1 MKADP
6 TTGRLAMDL
15 DSVVKME
22 QIVRRFPGVL
32 AVDHVD
38 FEVKKGQLHALLGEN
53 GAGKTTLMNVLY
65 GIHRPDSGDIY
76 INGKLVSIKS
86 PKDAIDLGIGMVHQN
101 FRLVESHTVCD
112 NILLGL
118 ANLHVVPNFKAAEKE
133 IEKLSKQ
140 YDLPVDPRA
149 RIWQLSMGER
159 QRVEIL
165 KILYRGAEILI
176 LDEPTSVLTP
186 LESKHLFDFLRKM
199 AAEGKSVIF
208 ITHKLDEVMA
218 VSERVTVLRTGRVV
232 GTVATKATT
241 KPDLATMMVG
251 RKILFSYERRGRVSA
266 NPVLEVRDLKV
277 LNDKRLPALKGI
289 SFVIYVGEIFGV
301 AGVAGN
307 GQKELAESITGL
319 RKVSSGQIIL
329 DGSDSTGRSVKY
341 IIEHGVAYVPEDRIK
356 VGAPQNLS
364 VAENLVLRTY
374 RYQPFSKGL
383 LLRKQEIEANAGR
396 LISEFNIITPSK
408 DAITR
413 TLSGGNLQKLILARE
428 LSGKPKLIVALY
440 PTRGVD
446 VGATEYVRGLL
457 LKQREMGAG
466 ILLISEDLE
475 EIFSLSDR
483 IAVLYDGQIMGVVP
497 AESANIEEIG
507 LMMGGALRKT

>member
-1 MKADP
+1 MQP
-6 TTGRLAMDL
+6 
-15 DSVVKME
+15 SPIIKME
-22 QIVRRFPGVL
+22 QVVKRFPGAL

-38 FEVKKGQLHALLGEN
+38 FEVGRGEVHALLGEN

-65 GIHRPDSGDIY
+65 GIHRPDSGKIFV
-76 INGKLVSIKS
+76 NGREVSIRS
-86 PKDAIDLGIGMVHQN
+86 PKDAITLRIGMVHQN
-101 FRLVESHTVCD
+101 FRLVESHTVCE

-118 ANLHVVPNFKAAEKE
+118 KNLPTILKLKTAEKE
-133 IEKLSKQ
+133 IEELSKQ

-165 KILYRGAEILI
+165 KILYRGADILI

-218 VSERVTVLRTGRVV
+218 VSDRVTVLRAGRVV
-232 GTVATKATT
+232 GKVATSTT
-241 KPDLATMMVG
+241 SKPDLATMMVG
-251 RKILFSYERRGRVSA
+251 RKVLFTYERRGEASA
-266 NPVLEVRDLKV
+266 SPVLEVRDLQV
-277 LNDKRLPALKGI
+277 LNDKGLPALKGT
-289 SFVIYVGEIFGV
+289 SLTVHAHEILGI

-319 RKVSSGQIIL
+319 RDVSSGQVIIE
-329 DGSDSTGRSVKY
+329 GNNVSGRNAKY
-341 IIEHGVAYVPEDRIK
+341 MIEHGVAYVPEDRIN
-356 VGAPQNLS
+356 VGAPQSLS
-364 VAENLVLRTY
+364 IAENLVLRTY
-374 RYQPFSKGL
+374 RYEPFSKGL
-383 LLRKQEIEANAGR
+383 LLEKREIGSNAEK
-396 LISEFNIITPSK
+396 LISEFNIVTSSR

-428 LSGKPKLIVALY
+428 LSGRPKLIVALY

-446 VGATEYVRGLL
+446 VGATEYVRELL
-457 LKQREMGAG
+457 LKQREVGAG

-475 EIFSLSDR
+475 EILSLSDR
-483 IAVLYDGQIMGVVP
+483 IAVLYEGQIMGVIP
-497 AESANIEEIG
+497 AESANMEELG
-507 LMMGGALRKT
+507 LMMGGALKKAA

>member
-1 MKADP
+1 
-6 TTGRLAMDL
+6 MDQN
-15 DSVVKME
+15 SVLKME
-22 QIVRRFPGVL
+22 QIVKRFPGVL

-38 FEVKKGQLHALLGEN
+38 FEVKKGEVHALLGEN
-53 GAGKTTLMNVLY
+53 GAGKTTLMNLLY
-65 GIHRPDSGDIY
+65 GIHRPDLGMIY
-76 INGKLVSIKS
+76 VNGKHVSIKS

-101 FRLVESHTVCD
+101 FRLVESHTVCE

-118 ANLHVVPNFKAAEKE
+118 KDLAVIPHFKAAEKE
-133 IEKLSKQ
+133 IERLSKQ

-165 KILYRGAEILI
+165 KILYRGADILI

-186 LESKHLFDFLRKM
+186 LESKHLFDFLRQM
-199 AAEGKSVIF
+199 AAEVKSVIF

-218 VSERVTVLRTGRVV
+218 VSNRVTVLRTGSVV
-232 GTVATKATT
+232 GRVATSTTT
-241 KPDLATMMVG
+241 KSELATMMVG
-251 RKILFSYERRGRVSA
+251 RKVLFAYERQGEASTS
-266 NPVLEVRDLKV
+266 PVLEVRNLHV
-277 LNDKRLPALKGI
+277 LNDKGLAALKGV
-289 SFVIYVGEIFGV
+289 SFTVHAGEIFGL

-319 RKVSSGQIIL
+319 RKASSGQVMINGT
-329 DGSDSTGRSVKY
+329 DTTGRHVRFM
-341 IIEHGVAYVPEDRIK
+341 IEHGVAYVPEDRIR

-364 VAENLVLRTY
+364 IAENLVLRTY
-374 RYQPFSKGL
+374 RYHPFSKGFIL
-383 LLRKQEIEANAGR
+383 DRHEIDANAEK
-396 LISEFNIITPSK
+396 LISAFNIVTPSK
-408 DAITR
+408 HAITR

-428 LSGKPKLIVALY
+428 LSGEPKLIVTLY

-466 ILLISEDLE
+466 IVLISEDLD
-475 EIFSLSDR
+475 EILSISDR
-483 IAVLYDGQIMGVVP
+483 IAVIFDGQIMGVVP
-497 AESANIEEIG
+497 AESAKLEEIG
-507 LMMGGALRKT
+507 LMMGGALKMT

>member
-1 MKADP
+1 
-6 TTGRLAMDL
+6 
-15 DSVVKME
+15 ME
-22 QIVRRFPGVL
+22 QVPILRMDQIVKHFPGVL

-38 FEVKKGQLHALLGEN
+38 FQVGRGEVHALLGEN
-53 GAGKTTLMNVLY
+53 GAGKTTLMNLLY
-65 GIHRPDSGDIY
+65 GIHRPDAGAVY
-76 INGKLVSIKS
+76 VKGKKVSIRS
-86 PKDAIDLGIGMVHQN
+86 PKDAIGLGIGMVHQN
-101 FRLVESHTVCD
+101 FKLVESHTVCE

-118 ANLHVVPNFKAAEKE
+118 KNLPVILKVKSAEKD
-133 IEKLSKQ
+133 IEQLSKH

-149 RIWQLSMGER
+149 KIWQLSMGER

-165 KILYRGAEILI
+165 KTLYRGADILI

-199 AAEGKSVIF
+199 TTEGKSVIF
-208 ITHKLDEVMA
+208 ITHKLEEVMA
-218 VSERVTVLRTGRVV
+218 VSDSVTVLRAGRVV
-232 GTVATKATT
+232 GTVATSATT
-241 KPDLATMMVG
+241 KSDLATMMVG
-251 RKILFSYERRGRVSA
+251 RKVLFTYERRGEASP
-266 NPVLEVRDLKV
+266 NPVLEVRELRV
-277 LNDKRLPALKGI
+277 LNDKGLPALKAV
-289 SFVIYVGEIFGV
+289 SFTVHAGEIFGV

-307 GQKELAESITGL
+307 GQRELAESITGL
-319 RKVSSGQIIL
+319 RRVSSGQIII
-329 DGSDSTGRSVKY
+329 DGQDSTGRTAKHM
-341 IIEHGVAYVPEDRIK
+341 IEHGVAYVPEDRIK
-356 VGAPQNLS
+356 VGAPQTLS
-364 VAENLVLRTY
+364 IAENLVLRTY
-374 RYQPFSKGL
+374 RYEPFSKGL
-383 LLRKQEIEANAGR
+383 LLRKQEIEANAEK
-396 LISEFNIITPSK
+396 LIPEFNIITPSK
-408 DAITR
+408 DAVTR

-497 AESANIEEIG
+497 AESAKIEEIG
-507 LMMGGALRKT
+507 LMMGGALKKMNN

>member
-1 MKADP
+1 MQ
-6 TTGRLAMDL
+6 LNHI
-15 DSVVKME
+15 VKME
-22 QIVRRFPGVL
+22 RVVKRFPGVL
-32 AVDHVD
+32 AVDQVD
-38 FEVKKGQLHALLGEN
+38 FQVERGEVHALLGEN

-65 GIHRPDSGDIY
+65 GIHRLYSGKIY
-76 INGKLVSIKS
+76 VNCKLVSIRS
-86 PKDAIDLGIGMVHQN
+86 PKDAIDFAIGMVHQN
-101 FRLVESHTVCD
+101 FRLVESHTVCE

-118 ANLHVVPNFKAAEKE
+118 ANLPVVLNIKTAGKE

-165 KILYRGAEILI
+165 KILYRGASILI

-186 LESKHLFDFLRKM
+186 IESKHLFDFLRKM
-199 AAEGKSVIF
+199 ATEGKSVIF

-218 VSERVTVLRTGRVV
+218 VSDRVTVLRSGRVV

-241 KPDLATMMVG
+241 KSDLATMMVG
-251 RKILFSYERRGRVSA
+251 RKVLFTYERRGEASP
-266 NPVLEVRDLKV
+266 NPVLEARNLQV
-277 LNDKRLPALKGI
+277 LNDKGLPALKRI
-289 SFVIYVGEIFGV
+289 SFTVHAGEILGI

-319 RKVSSGQIIL
+319 RDVQSGEIII
-329 DGSDSTGRSVKY
+329 DETNTTGRSARFM
-341 IIEHGVAYVPEDRIK
+341 IEHGVAYVPEDRVK

-364 VAENLVLRTY
+364 IAENLVLRTY
-374 RYQPFSKGL
+374 RYPPFSKGFL
-383 LLRKQEIEANAGR
+383 LQRQEIEANAEK
-396 LISEFNIITPSK
+396 LIPEFNIITPSR

-466 ILLISEDLE
+466 ILLISEDLD
-475 EIFSLSDR
+475 EILSVSDR
-483 IAVLYDGQIMGVVP
+483 IAVLYEGQIMGVVP
-497 AESANIEEIG
+497 AGSANMEELG
-507 LMMGGALRKT
+507 LMMGGALKKT

>member
-1 MKADP
+1 MK
-6 TTGRLAMDL
+6 
-15 DSVVKME
+15 
-22 QIVRRFPGVL
+22 RFPGAL
-32 AVDHVD
+32 AVDRVD
-38 FEVKKGQLHALLGEN
+38 FEVRRGEVHALLGEN

-65 GIHRPDSGDIY
+65 GIHRSDSGKIY
-76 INGKLVSIKS
+76 VSGEPVSIRS

-101 FRLVESHTVCD
+101 FRLVESHTVCE

-118 ANLHVVPNFKAAEKE
+118 ANLPVVLKFKTAEE
-133 IEKLSKQ
+133 DIEKLSNQ

-165 KILYRGAEILI
+165 KILYRGANILI

-186 LESKHLFDFLRKM
+186 LESKHLFEFLRKM

-208 ITHKLDEVMA
+208 ITHKLDEVTA
-218 VSERVTVLRTGRVV
+218 VSDRVTVLRAGHVV
-232 GTVATKATT
+232 GTVATTATT

-251 RKILFSYERRGRVSA
+251 RKVLFTYERRGKASA
-266 NPVLEVRDLKV
+266 KPVLEARNLQV
-277 LNDKRLPALKGI
+277 LNDKGLPALKGV
-289 SFVIYVGEIFGV
+289 SFTVYAGEILGV

-307 GQKELAESITGL
+307 GQKELAESIAGL
-319 RKVSSGQIIL
+319 RQVYSGEIII
-329 DGSDSTGRSVKY
+329 DGTNTTGRSARY
-341 IIEHGVAYVPEDRIK
+341 MIEHGVAYVPEDRIR

-364 VAENLVLRTY
+364 IAENLVLRTY

-383 LLRKQEIEANAGR
+383 LLQRQEIEANAEK
-396 LISEFNIITPSK
+396 LIPEFNIITPSK

-428 LSGKPKLIVALY
+428 LSGKPKLIVTLY

-475 EIFSLSDR
+475 ELFSLSDR
-483 IAVLYDGQIMGVVP
+483 IAVLYDGQIMGIAP

>member
-1 MKADP
+1 MGSNP
-6 TTGRLAMDL
+6 I
-15 DSVVKME
+15 VKME
-22 QIVRRFPGVL
+22 QIVKRFPGAL
-32 AVDHVD
+32 AVDRVD
-38 FEVKKGQLHALLGEN
+38 FEVRRGEVHALLGEN

-65 GIHRPDSGDIY
+65 GIHRSDSGKIY
-76 INGKLVSIKS
+76 VSGEPVSIRS

-101 FRLVESHTVCD
+101 FRLVESHTVCE

-118 ANLHVVPNFKAAEKE
+118 ANLPVVLKFKTAEE
-133 IEKLSKQ
+133 DIEKLSNQ

-165 KILYRGAEILI
+165 KILYRGANILI

-186 LESKHLFDFLRKM
+186 LESKHLFEFLRKM

-208 ITHKLDEVMA
+208 ITHKLDEVTA
-218 VSERVTVLRTGRVV
+218 VSDRVTVLRAGHVV
-232 GTVATKATT
+232 GTVATTATT

-251 RKILFSYERRGRVSA
+251 RKVLFTYERRGKASA
-266 NPVLEVRDLKV
+266 KPVLEARNLQV
-277 LNDKRLPALKGI
+277 LNDKGLPALKGV
-289 SFVIYVGEIFGV
+289 SFTVYAGEILGV

-307 GQKELAESITGL
+307 GQKELAESIAGL
-319 RKVSSGQIIL
+319 RQVYSGEIII
-329 DGSDSTGRSVKY
+329 DGTNTTGRSARY
-341 IIEHGVAYVPEDRIK
+341 MIEHGVAYVPEDRIR

-364 VAENLVLRTY
+364 IAENLVLRTY

-383 LLRKQEIEANAGR
+383 LLQRQEIEANAEK
-396 LISEFNIITPSK
+396 LIPEFNIITPSK

-428 LSGKPKLIVALY
+428 LSGKPKLIVTLY

-475 EIFSLSDR
+475 ELFSLSDR
-483 IAVLYDGQIMGVVP
+483 IAVLYDGQIMGIAP